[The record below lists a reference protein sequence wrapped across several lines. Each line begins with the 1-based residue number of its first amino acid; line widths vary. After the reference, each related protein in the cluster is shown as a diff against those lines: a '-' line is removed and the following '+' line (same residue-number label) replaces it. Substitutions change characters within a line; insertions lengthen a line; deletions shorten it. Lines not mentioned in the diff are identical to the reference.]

1 MSVIQKIR
9 DKYARLAVILISVA
23 LIGFILIDY
32 ISGRSSSLF
41 RGGISNTIGRV
52 YGAGINVDDFRKK
65 VKEQEDYEQQNPNQF
80 GNRDLGQI
88 VEAVWNQEVSQ
99 ILLNDVAEK
108 LGMQIGAKE
117 LNDIMFG
124 ANPPGDIKRLGTD
137 PQTGLYNSAEAVQQ
151 INAIKKRGTAE
162 DKVRL
167 NEYIHQLE
175 IQRLVDKY
183 SSLLT
188 NSSNFPKW
196 YLEKQNTDNSLMA
209 KISLVKVSYTDSM
222 FVDSTITISDQE
234 IADYIGK
241 HKEDFKQ
248 KESRSV
254 EYVAFNANASASDTD
269 ATKEQTAS
277 LKAGFDTTN
286 DVQTFLAA
294 NGTDI
299 PYFDGYVGKSQMKQ
313 RYKDSII
320 NLSKN
325 EVFGPYLDGQSFV
338 LAKMIDIKTL
348 PDSVKCRHILIGTT
362 NPQTGQQIMDDSS
375 AHKRADSIAQ
385 AIRNGANFDTLETKF
400 STDMAAHRDKGVMT
414 FSSVDIQGESFAKE
428 FGQFILFDGKPGDKK
443 VVKTSFGWHYI
454 EILSFIKPEPQYKVA
469 YMAKAITASTETD
482 NNANNAATQFAGD
495 SRDIKSFDANYEKEL
510 KPKGINKLFANNI
523 DPNAYSIDGITGT
536 DRQFI
541 KNIYSADLG
550 DVLQPERVGDQYIV
564 AVVTEIDKEGTQS
577 PAKARSRVEPILRNR
592 KKAEIFKQ
600 KLGTITTLE
609 AAAATLKKTIET
621 IDSLRM
627 EPGQKVS
634 ISGHDPKVIGAAFNP
649 ANKGKV
655 VPEPIAG
662 AYGLYVERVDSVTAT
677 AVENADVA
685 ARQKILYQNVMQTA
699 KYSDPLGVLRNAA
712 TIKDYRSKFY

>member
-9 DKYARLAVILISVA
+9 DKYARVAVILISVA

-41 RGGISNTIGRV
+41 KGGVSNTIGRV
-52 YGAGINVDDFRKK
+52 NGTRINVDDFRIK

-80 GNRDLGQI
+80 GKRDFGQI
-88 VEAVWNQEVSQ
+88 VDAVWNQEVSQ
-99 ILLNDVAEK
+99 LLLNGVADK

-124 ANPPGDIKRLGTD
+124 ANPPEDIKRLGTD
-137 PQTGLYNSAEAVQQ
+137 QQTGIYNSAQAVQQ

-162 DKVRL
+162 DKARL
-167 NEYIHQLE
+167 NEYIQQLE
-175 IQRLVDKY
+175 AQRLIDKY
-183 SSLLT
+183 TSLLA

-209 KISLVKVSYTDSM
+209 KISLVRVPYTDSM
-222 FVDSTITISDQE
+222 FVDSTIKISDKE
-234 IADYIGK
+234 IADYISK
-241 HKEDFKQ
+241 HKDDFKQ
-248 KESRSV
+248 KESRSI
-254 EYVAFNANASASDTD
+254 EYVAFSAIASPADTA
-269 ATKEQTAS
+269 ATKQQITS

-294 NGTDI
+294 NGSVI
-299 PYFDGYVGKSQMKQ
+299 PYFDGYVGKSQMHQ
-313 RYKDSII
+313 QYKDSITS
-320 NLSKN
+320 LSKN
-325 EVFGPYLDGQSFV
+325 KVFGPYLDGTNFV

-362 NPQTGQQIMDDSS
+362 NPQTGQQILDDST

-385 AIRNGANFDTLETKF
+385 AIRNGANFDTLETKY
-400 STDMAAHRDKGVMT
+400 STDLAAHRDKGVMT
-414 FSSVDIQGESFAKE
+414 FSSVDIQGENFAKE

-469 YMAKAITASTETD
+469 YMAKTINASSETD

-495 SRDIKSFDANYEKEL
+495 SRDIKSFEANYEKQL
-510 KPKGINKLFANNI
+510 KPKGINKLFANDI
-523 DPNAYSIDGITGT
+523 DPNAYSVDGIAGT

-550 DVLQPERVGDQYIV
+550 DVLQPERIGDQYIV
-564 AVVTEIDKEGTQS
+564 AVVTEINKEGTQS
-577 PAKARSRVEPILRNR
+577 PAKARIKVEPILRNR
-592 KKAEIFKQ
+592 KKAELFKQ
-600 KLGTITTLE
+600 KIGTITTLE

-627 EPGQKVS
+627 EPGQTVP
-634 ISGHDPKVIGAAFNP
+634 ISGHDPRVIGAAFNP
-649 ANKGKV
+649 SNKGKV
-655 VPEPIAG
+655 VPSPIEG
-662 AYGLYVERVDSVTAT
+662 VYGLYIERVDSVTAT

-685 ARQKILYQNVMQTA
+685 TKQKLLYQSALQAA

-712 TIKDYRSKFY
+712 IIKDYRSKFY